1 MVQELITVDSG
12 KINDY
17 LHLIDAKAYGQ
28 PRRLSVYLAEFDDCS
43 ILFDCGSSLEIK
55 EIIRYFKRAQIRL
68 DSFKYLIPS
77 HHHFDHAGGM
87 HLLYDIL
94 KKHNPDIKILTNQKT
109 KELLN
114 DYKPHLSRAR
124 RTYSNLVGTMSPID
138 DDAFEIIEPSA
149 KFYSDPNKLE
159 IINRFLKNG
168 EELKLCILKTP
179 GHVPDHQTPLFV
191 KDSEIDFI
199 YLGEAS
205 GTIYNTSKLLTMPV
219 SMPIFYNHA
228 EYMQTLNN
236 LKKFAPIKAGF
247 GHFGVINGKENVR
260 KVLLEHEEFI
270 TFFKES
276 IIKYYNEKP
285 ETKYV
290 LSKVM
295 PLLSPRTDLPF
306 EYASI
311 FNGVALGIVYGMMI
325 SLGFRSISEQEK
337 KFFKRYS

>member
-1 MVQELITVDSG
+1 MVQELITVNSG

-17 LHLIDAKAYGQ
+17 LHHIDAKAYGQ

-43 ILFDCGSSLEIK
+43 ILFDCGSSLEVK
-55 EIIRYFKRAQIRL
+55 KLIRYFKKEQIRL
-68 DSFKYLIPS
+68 DSFKYLVPS

-87 HLLYDIL
+87 HLLYDLL

-114 DYKPHLSRAR
+114 DYKPHLNRAR
-124 RTYSNLVGTMSPID
+124 RTYSNLVGTMSHID
-138 DDAFEIIEPSA
+138 DGAFEIIEPSTI
-149 KFYSDPNKLE
+149 FHSNPNKLE
-159 IINRFLKNG
+159 IINSFLKNG
-168 EELKLCILKTP
+168 EEIKLSILKTP
-179 GHVPDHQTPLFV
+179 GHVPDHQSPLFI

-219 SMPIFYNHA
+219 SMPIFYNHT
-228 EYMQTLNN
+228 EYLQTLNN
-236 LKKFAPIKAGF
+236 LKKIFPLKAGF

-270 TFFKES
+270 KFFKER

-285 ETKYV
+285 ETKYI
-290 LSKVM
+290 LSKVI
-295 PLLSPRTDLPF
+295 PLLTTRTDLPF
-306 EYASI
+306 EHNSI
-311 FNGVALGIVYGMMI
+311 FNGVTLGIVYGMMI
-325 SLGFRSISEQEK
+325 SLGFRSIPEEDK
-337 KFFKRYS
+337 KYFNLYS

>member
-17 LHLIDAKAYGQ
+17 IHHIDAKAYGQ
-28 PRRLSVYLAEFDDCS
+28 SRRLSVYLAEFDDCS
-43 ILFDCGSSLEIK
+43 ILFDCGSSLDVK
-55 EIIRYFKRAQIRL
+55 KLIRYFKKNQIRL
-68 DSFKYLIPS
+68 DSFKYLVPS

-94 KKHNPDIKILTNQKT
+94 KNHNPDIKILTNQKT

-114 DYKPHLSRAR
+114 DYKPHLNRAR
-124 RTYSNLVGTMSPID
+124 RTYSDLVGIMSPID
-138 DDAFEIIEPSA
+138 DYAFEIIEPSA

-159 IINRFLKNG
+159 VTNRFLKNG
-168 EELKLCILKTP
+168 EEIRLCILKTP
-179 GHVPDHQTPLFV
+179 GHVPDHQTPLFI
-191 KDSEIDFI
+191 KDGEIDFI

-236 LKKFAPIKAGF
+236 LKNIVPLKAGF
-247 GHFGVINGKENVR
+247 GHFGVINGKENV
-260 KVLLEHEEFI
+260 KKMILEHEVFM

-276 IIKYYNEKP
+276 IIKFYNEKS
-285 ETKYV
+285 ETKYI
-290 LSKVM
+290 LKKVM
-295 PLLSPRTDLPF
+295 PLLTPRTDLPF
-306 EYASI
+306 EDTSI
-311 FNGVALGIVYGMMI
+311 FNGVALAIVYGMMI
-325 SLGFRSISEQEK
+325 SLGFRSIPEEEK
-337 KFFKRYS
+337 RFFKLYS

>member
-12 KINDY
+12 KVNDY
-17 LHLIDAKAYGQ
+17 LHHIDARAYGQ

-43 ILFDCGSSLEIK
+43 ILFDSGSSLEVK
-55 EIIRYFKRAQIRL
+55 KLIRYFKKEQIRL
-68 DSFKYLIPS
+68 DSFKYLVPS

-87 HLLYDIL
+87 HLLYNIL
-94 KKHNPDIKILTNQKT
+94 KKYSPDIRILTNQKT

-114 DYKPHLSRAR
+114 NYEPHLNRAR

-138 DDAFEIIEPSA
+138 DDAFEIIEPST
-149 KFYSDPNKLE
+149 KFFSDPNKLE
-159 IINRFLKNG
+159 IIHNFLKNG

-179 GHVPDHQTPLFV
+179 GHVPDHQTPLFI

-199 YLGEAS
+199 YFGEAT

-219 SMPIFYNHA
+219 SMPIFYNHT

-236 LKKFAPIKAGF
+236 LKKITPLKAGF

-260 KVLLEHEEFI
+260 EVLLEHEEFI
-270 TFFKES
+270 KFFKEC

-290 LSKVM
+290 LSKVL
-295 PLLSPRTDLPF
+295 PLLTSRTDLPF
-306 EYASI
+306 EYNSI

-325 SLGFRSISEQEK
+325 SLGFRSIPEEDK
-337 KFFKRYS
+337 EFFKQYS